1 MELTATTMISLDGVT
16 QGPGGPE
23 EDTSGG
29 FDLGGW
35 VMPYFEDDGAKS
47 VRENFARADAFLLG
61 RKTYE
66 IFAAYWP
73 HADPTNPIGAALNS
87 LPKHVVSTT
96 LTDLSWPGASLIEG
110 EPIEEIAELKRQPGR
125 ELQIHGSII
134 LTQSLLAAGL
144 IDRHHLLVF
153 PVALRSGAR
162 LFDGPVPP
170 TKYRLDQASTTA
182 TGVQLLTY
190 VPTVPPSPA
199 PSRTPP
205 SPRAARSSADRTT
218 CPAGLPG

>member
-16 QGPGGPE
+16 QAPGGPE

-29 FDLGGW
+29 FELGGW

-47 VRENFARADAFLLG
+47 VREKFERADAFLLG
-61 RKTYE
+61 RRTYE

-73 HADPTNPIGAALNS
+73 HADPANPIGTALNS
-87 LPKHVVSTT
+87 LPKHVVSST
-96 LTDLSWPGASLIEG
+96 LSDGDLTWDGASLIEG
-110 EPIEEIAELKRQPGR
+110 DPIEAIAQLKRRPGR
-125 ELQIHGSII
+125 ELQIQGSVV

-170 TKYRLDQASTTA
+170 TKYRLEEASTTA
-182 TGVQLLTY
+182 SGVQLLTY
-190 VPTVPPSPA
+190 VPDGA
-199 PSRTPP
+199 PVTGSFEDAPEPESGPIIR
-205 SPRAARSSADRTT
+205 
-218 CPAGLPG
+218 

>member
-16 QGPGGPE
+16 QAPGGPE

-29 FDLGGW
+29 FELGGW
-35 VMPYFEDDGAKS
+35 VMPYFDEDGARS
-47 VRENFARADAFLLG
+47 VSENFARADAFLLG
-61 RKTYE
+61 RRTYE

-73 HADPTNPIGAALNS
+73 HADPANPIGAALNR

-96 LTDLSWPGASLIEG
+96 LADLSWSGASLVEG
-110 EPIEEIAELKRQPGR
+110 DPIEAIAELKRRPGG
-125 ELQIHGSII
+125 ELQIHGSVI

-170 TKYRLDQASTTA
+170 TKYRLEASATTA
-182 TGVQLLTY
+182 SGVQLLTY
-190 VPTVPPSPA
+190 VADGA
-199 PSRTPP
+199 PVTGSFEDAPEPESGPIIR
-205 SPRAARSSADRTT
+205 
-218 CPAGLPG
+218 